1 MSSILPDKIEE
12 IEMRLLHHIAVP
24 LLILVSC
31 TTLNEG
37 TLRDLPLEREYVIT
51 VLRVIDDR
59 LPSLSED
66 EFQDMLDRTR
76 AYIRE
81 YLGYDVKF
89 FLKANLGL
97 LEFMRSMEFI
107 RSSKEM
113 AELKKSLLD
122 PDDPGDRERLRSSI
136 RNLVEGT
143 DESVLR
149 DYIPGYGNFKSRR
162 DLSEHLCAQYVRKL
176 NRIRLIATKKGALAD
191 PPYEEALTYPFWELA
206 LRHLKGSHFI
216 FTNTIMADM
225 ELDIPIYVVLR
236 FGITTGMVTE
246 NRRNEFGAAG
256 VMFTMPFISRDGF
269 FEAEREEAIPPERLT
284 DVIALY
290 TVHELGHF
298 LNHYRDYYD
307 HRNCIM
313 VPAND
318 LNYYRWYRER
328 KEKKCGLKHE
338 KLKRL

>member
-1 MSSILPDKIEE
+1 
-12 IEMRLLHHIAVP
+12 MRLLRYIAAP

-31 TTLNEG
+31 ATLRDG
-37 TLRDLPLEREYVIT
+37 TLRDLPPDREYVII
-51 VLRVIDDR
+51 VQRVIDDR
-59 LPSLSED
+59 LPSLGEG

-76 AYIRE
+76 TYIRD

-97 LEFMRSMEFI
+97 LEFMRSMEFT

-113 AELKKSLLD
+113 AELKKSLLN

-136 RNLVEGT
+136 RKLVDGT
-143 DESVLR
+143 DESILKG
-149 DYIPGYGNFKSRR
+149 YIPGYDNFKSRG
-162 DLSEHLCAQYVRKL
+162 DLSEHLYAQYVRKL
-176 NRIRLIATKKGALAD
+176 NRIRRIPTKKGTLAD
-191 PPYEEALTYPFWELA
+191 PPYEEALSYPFWELA
-206 LRHLKGSHFI
+206 LRHLKGAHLI

-236 FGITTGMVTE
+236 YGITTGMVTE

-256 VMFTMPFISRDGF
+256 VMFTMPFISRDEF
-269 FEAEREEAIPPERLT
+269 FEAEREDGIPAGRLT

-290 TVHELGHF
+290 TVHEMGHF

-328 KEKKCGLKHE
+328 MEKKCGLEHE
-338 KLKRL
+338 KLKKL